1 MMVARSLPIAR
12 RTRQPLLIAWLAL
25 CVLVVQG
32 LLPLAQARMA
42 LPRAGTTGAD
52 VCSSGG
58 LRGLASRAQALPFSL
73 AMPDTS
79 DMPETAAAHARCW
92 ACLVM
97 AQAAV
102 ALPPLPIALPVPT
115 SRAGVPLMLPAGAE
129 PRPTRGLA
137 TPRAPPHPS

>member
-1 MMVARSLPIAR
+1 MSASALPVACRA
-12 RTRQPLLIAWLAL
+12 RQPLLIAWLAL

-42 LPRAGTTGAD
+42 LLRDGSAWAD

-58 LRGLASRAQALPFSL
+58 LRGPTARAQTLPDSL
-73 AMPDTS
+73 VTSGTS
-79 DMPETAAAHARCW
+79 DLPDPAAAHARCW
-92 ACLVM
+92 ACGVM

-102 ALPPLPIALPVPT
+102 ALPPPPIALLALT
-115 SRAGVPLMLPAGAE
+115 SGAGVPPMLPAGAE

-137 TPRAPPHPS
+137 APRAPPHPS